1 MVQFQPSSLGFE
13 SWRDISGVTNFSPKI
28 SAAFIKL
35 SCLWNVMGVEKDS
48 HVLLWKVTADCLVL
62 WTVFYIIVLQKGT
75 VNYRK
80 VGFSYIRVIVFLTI
94 LGIDQMQCRVKT
106 PLNFIEIANLI
117 YLSDDIVGWVTE
129 D

>member
-1 MVQFQPSSLGFE
+1 
-13 SWRDISGVTNFSPKI
+13 
-28 SAAFIKL
+28 
-35 SCLWNVMGVEKDS
+35 MGVEKDS

-106 PLNFIEIANLI
+106 QLNFVEIANLI